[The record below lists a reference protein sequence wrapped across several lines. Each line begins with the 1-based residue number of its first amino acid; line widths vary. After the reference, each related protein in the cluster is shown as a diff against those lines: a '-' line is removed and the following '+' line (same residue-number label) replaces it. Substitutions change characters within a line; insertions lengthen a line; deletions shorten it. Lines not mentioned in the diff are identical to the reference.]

1 MSPYLCGHYLPGI
14 GWCPNDAAK
23 GRLMCADHAR
33 ITYLTEDDGPDED
46 RKIPVGNVGVPLA
59 CGITTGI

>member
-1 MSPYLCGHYLPGI
+1 MTGMYLCGHYTPGI

-46 RKIPVGNVGVPLA
+46 RHEYDDRSHYYQH
-59 CGITTGI
+59 